1 MIERHNGEVDYYNF
15 SSDAFENE
23 YQAIQFRVGL
33 LTEFEKDFQ
42 KYLRERCGDAVNV
55 RNHPFCF
62 RGTDGFLLVEALPQ
76 SLVNAVFQTAAARSV
91 ESLMEKY

>member
-15 SSDAFENE
+15 SSDAFENK

-42 KYLRERCGDAVNV
+42 KYLRERCSDAVLAKIKTHNIIRQILISSARIISFNYTIAV
-55 RNHPFCF
+55 RTHP
-62 RGTDGFLLVEALPQ
+62 
-76 SLVNAVFQTAAARSV
+76 N
-91 ESLMEKY
+91 